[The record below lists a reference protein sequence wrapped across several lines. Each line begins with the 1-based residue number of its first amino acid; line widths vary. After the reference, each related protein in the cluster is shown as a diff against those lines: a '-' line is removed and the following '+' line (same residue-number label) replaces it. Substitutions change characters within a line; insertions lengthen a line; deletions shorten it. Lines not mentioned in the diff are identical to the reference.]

1 MNKTS
6 NTIPKTTHVKV
17 RYIHSGIEIFKTCV
31 FSSINTITAVIN
43 PLITLINILFIR
55 LSLIMFFTKNDLSKN
70 LLFYYS
76 DFFRSETLEN
86 YLFLLFFILL
96 LTILISC

>member
-1 MNKTS
+1 
-6 NTIPKTTHVKV
+6 
-17 RYIHSGIEIFKTCV
+17 
-31 FSSINTITAVIN
+31 
-43 PLITLINILFIR
+43 
-55 LSLIMFFTKNDLSKN
+55 MFFTKNDLSKN